1 MKHIRKEQTMAGY
14 IAMRLEEGKMNYNTI
29 FAITKYQQ
37 FKTDTDTILA
47 GDGYKVN
54 TDGTVVTA

>member
-1 MKHIRKEQTMAGY
+1 MAGY
-14 IAMRLEEGKMNYNTI
+14 IARRLEEGKMNYNTI